1 MDLHKILFVIQSVS
15 DESLISSIK
24 KEIVVQA
31 GNDFRKDSSLT
42 LRMAQVRDAGVQLN
56 RHCEGVPVAI
66 SIGSTVAIPNSE
78 QGMGDRHTRL
88 SVGFAMTALIIE

>member
-42 LRMAQVRDAGVQLN
+42 LRMTQF
-56 RHCEGVPVAI
+56 
-66 SIGSTVAIPNSE
+66 SIGIANN
-78 QGMGDRHTRL
+78 
-88 SVGFAMTALIIE
+88 